1 MLTHSS
7 FSKTHTHNK
16 FKLPWNWWNI
26 WSFLLY
32 CDVFSSVYCTQ
43 KADEHELTGL
53 EREVCNFHWIIQL
66 WHLHVYFNKLK
77 YFSETFETSFAS
89 LPNQALMKLN
99 STHLH
104 KNTPSC
110 LDRRI
115 QASVDCHSGGSM
127 RDRGGTL
134 LNQPIH
140 SLSWARRHV

>member
-1 MLTHSS
+1 MYCQFYHD
-7 FSKTHTHNK
+7 
-16 FKLPWNWWNI
+16 I
-26 WSFLLY
+26 FLLGRK
-32 CDVFSSVYCTQ
+32 SSIVSSSKVKKIGKTIDSLQQ
-43 KADEHELTGL
+43 KQ
-53 EREVCNFHWIIQL
+53 RNRS
-66 WHLHVYFNKLK
+66 
-77 YFSETFETSFAS
+77 YFSETFETSFDS

-127 RDRGGTL
+127 RDRDGTL

-140 SLSWARRHV
+140 SLSWARRHVQVVASIRAAVISWPVG